1 MKPECSVVAPV
12 FLEYKSILTRFINSR
27 VKDPVDT
34 QDVLSEVLLKV
45 YDNCADINEI
55 RQTEAWLI
63 TIARNSVNDYFR
75 QHQKQLQ
82 TTEEVLPEADD
93 EDLYASL
100 IACIPSLISKL
111 PTKYAEPLRLYELEG
126 IAQNDLAKQFSMSH
140 SGIKSRIQRGRK
152 MLKSMFI
159 EHCGNEVASSKTCG
173 HTSCDCQ

>member
-1 MKPECSVVAPV
+1 MKRECSVVAPV
-12 FLEYKSILTRFINSR
+12 FLEYKSVLTRYIKSR

-34 QDVLSEVLLKV
+34 QDILSEVLLKV
-45 YDNCADINEI
+45 YDNCTRVDGI

-82 TTEEVLPEADD
+82 STEIVLPVADD
-93 EDLYASL
+93 EDLYAPL
-100 IACIPSLISKL
+100 VACIPSLISKL

-126 IAQNDLAKQFSMSH
+126 IAQNDLATQFEMSH

-159 EHCGNEVASSKTCG
+159 EHCGNEIASTKTCG
-173 HTSCDCQ
+173 HISCDC

>member
-12 FLEYKSILTRFINSR
+12 FLEYKSILTRYIKSR

-34 QDVLSEVLLKV
+34 QDILSEVLLKV
-45 YDNCADINEI
+45 YDNCTQVDGI

-82 TTEEVLPEADD
+82 PTELVLPTADD
-93 EDLYASL
+93 EDLYAPL

-126 IAQNDLAKQFSMSH
+126 IAQNDLAAQFEMSH

-159 EHCGNEVASSKTCG
+159 EHCGNEIASTKTCG
-173 HTSCDCQ
+173 HISCDC